1 MDLADITERTD
12 GSLNYSTEVNQQNVK
27 SENRSA
33 DKVFRDTPIYNLQ
46 VEEPAKRLTRN
57 CQKGSSVD

>member
-12 GSLNYSTEVNQQNVK
+12 GSLNYRTEVNQQNVK

-33 DKVFRDTPIYNLQ
+33 DKVFRDTPIYNFQ
-46 VEEPAKRLTRN
+46 VEELAKCLTRN